1 MRRINTLSRGKW
13 DLRSF
18 GRSGAILVAATL
30 LIGITGCDRIK
41 AKESVQAEFSA
52 VNRIC
57 ELATLRCYYH
67 DVAEYEEQP
76 EDRLLHNIFQYGYKK
91 FWIEYDGII
100 EVGVDVSKVKVNEP
114 DKNGV
119 VKIYVPKAE
128 ILNIQADLE
137 SMGDWISET
146 GMFTKITIAEKSEAF
161 SKAQETMRINAQKD
175 NNILLQAQENAKE
188 LLRQYVI
195 NVGKDLGEEYTVE
208 WISDE
213 ANG

>member
-18 GRSGAILVAATL
+18 GRTGAILVAATL
-30 LIGITGCDRIK
+30 LIGITGCNRIK

-137 SMGDWISET
+137 SMRDWISET

>member
-41 AKESVQAEFSA
+41 VKESVQAEFSA

-67 DVAEYEEQP
+67 DVAEYEEHP

>member
-13 DLRSF
+13 HLRSF